1 MMMGMGVPQ
10 QAAAPAPL
18 AAAAERAASSG
29 LIPSD
34 WSLQFETAASLHYK
48 SAYTG
53 SLDEYLGDI
62 AAVIAD
68 LEASIVRQLEEAL
81 LAHERLLLT
90 VGARLAEVD
99 VLLSF
104 AAVSLDYR
112 YCRPRLVPVGT
123 SSGAGGAGGAGDS
136 GSGGSGGASS
146 AVSGSAAAGSAVLYV
161 KGARHPLQELTVD
174 TFVPNDIAVS
184 GSQSG
189 SADTLR

>member
-1 MMMGMGVPQ
+1 MPS
-10 QAAAPAPL
+10 
-18 AAAAERAASSG
+18 AAERAAASG
-29 LIPSD
+29 LIPGD
-34 WSLQFETAASLHYK
+34 WALQFDSGSTLHYK
-48 SAYTG
+48 SPYTG

-62 AAVIAD
+62 SAVIAD

-112 YCRPRLVPVGT
+112 YCRPRLVPVATGG
-123 SSGAGGAGGAGDS
+123 SGSAAAGAGADS
-136 GSGGSGGASS
+136 SSGGSGGASAS
-146 AVSGSAAAGSAVLYV
+146 SAAAGSAVLYV

-184 GSQSG
+184 QHP
-189 SADTLR
+189 DYPT